1 MKLTII
7 WSVGDFTFE
16 FKESCRRL
24 IHDGRER
31 TYDLI
36 VWCRDAYIHNPGVR
50 ATLESFIVLAVL
62 FGVDRLIGHPM
73 GLRMMYILP
82 IWLAAKRGGRISGY
96 ITVAATSLVLTIVD
110 KDMGVVP
117 PNMIVFNSVL
127 RLVVLTSL
135 MAFIEHFESNLRK
148 YAKMAKR
155 DALTGALNRLGL
167 DEQLSRAID
176 RSLASGT
183 QLTLVMIDCDKF
195 KQLNDDHG
203 HEYGDH
209 VLKTLARLLRRYS
222 QGGVVARNG
231 GDEFILILPGRSPS
245 DAKALLDRVNWKF
258 REATIIG
265 DRCASFTYGTSRVGV
280 DGTTIREMM
289 AAADRNM
296 YLNKAMKNPVAI
308 VESDTPIKQSA

>member
-1 MKLTII
+1 M
-7 WSVGDFTFE
+7 GDFTFE
-16 FKESCRRL
+16 FKESYRRL
-24 IHDGRER
+24 IFDTKER
-31 TYDLI
+31 LYDAI
-36 VWCRDAYIHNPGVR
+36 VWCRDAYLHNTTVR
-50 ATLESFIVLAVL
+50 ATLDSFIVLLVL
-62 FGVDRLIGHPM
+62 FGIDRLIGHPM

-82 IWLAAKRGGRISGY
+82 LWLAAKRGGRIPGY
-96 ITVAATSLVLTIVD
+96 ITVAATSVIMTLV
-110 KDMGVVP
+110 DMEMQVIP

-127 RLVVLTSL
+127 RLIVLASL

-167 DEQLSRAID
+167 DEYLSRAID
-176 RSLASGT
+176 RALGGGT
-183 QLTLVMIDCDKF
+183 QLTLAMIDCDKF

-222 QGGVVARNG
+222 QGGIVARNG
-231 GDEFILILPGRSPS
+231 GDEFILILQGRSPA
-245 DAKALLDRVNWKF
+245 DAKAILNKVNWKF

-265 DRCASFTYGTSRVGV
+265 DRCASFTYGISRVGV
-280 DGTTIREMM
+280 DGVTIRELM

-296 YLNKAMKNPVAI
+296 YLNKATQNPVALI
-308 VESDTPIKQSA
+308 ETQELVKRSA